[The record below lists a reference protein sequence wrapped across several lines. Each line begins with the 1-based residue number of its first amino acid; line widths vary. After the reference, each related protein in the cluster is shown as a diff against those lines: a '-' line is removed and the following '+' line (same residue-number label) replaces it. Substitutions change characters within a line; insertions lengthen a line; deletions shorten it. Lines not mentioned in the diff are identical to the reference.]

1 MIHGRTAL
9 KEIGCEAAN
18 LIHVDFSG
26 GGDGVDAQTRVLLL
40 QLGQR
45 VIGGHGLF
53 KCARRTAEF
62 VVKLTHAV
70 ERDFSYEEVEILFLE
85 GLSDLGD
92 GLFGEGAVGGT

>member
-1 MIHGRTAL
+1 
-9 KEIGCEAAN
+9 
-18 LIHVDFSG
+18 
-26 GGDGVDAQTRVLLL
+26 L

-70 ERDFSYEEVEILFLE
+70 ERDFSYEEVEILSLRVSVIWVMVFSVKEPL
-85 GLSDLGD
+85 
-92 GLFGEGAVGGT
+92 VGT